1 MGPITRQEK
10 CFMRRM
16 FTLNLNM
23 YEEYKIKLKK
33 KKKTVKEMNLLLI
46 SYYHSAYI

>member
-33 KKKTVKEMNLLLI
+33 KKNSEGNESAVNQLL
-46 SYYHSAYI
+46 S